1 MKTLPTIKAER
12 VSLRWLTNGDTDSLF
27 EVFSNAD
34 VMRYW
39 SSPAMKEPSE
49 TETYLYEIH
58 EHFQLG
64 DLFQWGLSLN
74 SDDKV
79 IGTCTLSS
87 IDLNNRRAEIGY
99 ALGRE
104 HWGKGY
110 MHEALTALLN
120 HAFGEMNLHR
130 IEADVD
136 PRNTG
141 SIKSLEK
148 LGFKY
153 EGLLRERWFVNGE
166 ICDTVFYGLL
176 RREWSA
182 DILSA

>member
-12 VSLRWLTNGDTDSLF
+12 VSLRWLTESDIESLF
-27 EVFSNAD
+27 EVFSNAE

-39 SSPAMKEPSE
+39 SSPMMKEPSE
-49 TETYLYEIH
+49 AETYLYEIH
-58 EHFQLG
+58 ENFQHG
-64 DLFQWGLSLN
+64 DLFQWGLALN
-74 SDDKV
+74 SNDKV
-79 IGTCTLSS
+79 IGTCTLNH
-87 IDLNNRRAEIGY
+87 IDQQNRRAEIGY
-99 ALGRE
+99 AMGRE

-136 PRNTG
+136 PRNAA

-153 EGLLRERWFVNGE
+153 EGFLRERWFVNGE
-166 ICDTVFYGLL
+166 ICDTAFYGLL
-176 RREWSA
+176 RREWHK
-182 DILSA
+182 